1 MFRTTAAAFVLTL
14 LACVNPVHAADQDL
28 IAAKQPV
35 AATPGMSVAAQA
47 ADVDWSMKPVTFGPP
62 ARGSLLPAL
71 YVGLAGLNAFDAYTT
86 TRGVSLGAA
95 ESNPV
100 LKGVAT
106 HGAAMWAVKGG
117 VTAGSVFMAERLWRK
132 KNKAGA
138 VAVMLASTGMMA
150 IVAAHNVSVIQQQ
163 GR

>member
-1 MFRTTAAAFVLTL
+1 MFRTTAAAFVLAL
-14 LACVNPVHAADQDL
+14 LASVNQVHAADQEL
-28 IAAKQPV
+28 IAKNQAV
-35 AATPGMSVAAQA
+35 AVPAGFSLGAPA
-47 ADVDWSMKPVTFGPP
+47 ADVDWSMAPVKFGPP

-86 TRGVSLGAA
+86 TQGVSLGAT

-100 LKGVAT
+100 LKGIAT
-106 HGAAMWAVKGG
+106 NDAAMWAVKIG
-117 VTAGSVFMAERLWRK
+117 VTAGSVFMSERLWRK

-150 IVAAHNVSVIQQQ
+150 IVAAHNVRVIHQQS
-163 GR
+163 R